1 MTEMG
6 ERARKG
12 HPVRGVAR
20 PGPFEDRGRHTAAA
34 PIRPIAA
41 DDPRRFGFQTPLDA
55 MLFQL
60 DDGLAAVN
68 ELIELETGT
77 AALAF
82 ELSLGTWLVGS

>member
-1 MTEMG
+1 
-6 ERARKG
+6 
-12 HPVRGVAR
+12 
-20 PGPFEDRGRHTAAA
+20 
-34 PIRPIAA
+34 
-41 DDPRRFGFQTPLDA
+41 

-77 AALAF
+77 ASLAF